1 MLTCCFDSEG
11 RELMLASSCLL
22 DDDDDKL
29 IVWRLEVG
37 RNNSN
42 NNSSLPFLVDVAKCW
57 SAKKVKSEA
66 LNKALI
72 TSKTKKRKQEDSNKA
87 PFNSNKA
94 SFTSNVKKTKLEAPN
109 YASLT
114 SEAQKG
120 ETPLMCQE
128 ENNELTNW
136 APDLDLWGGE
146 RKTNP
151 LHPTQTPYPPLLSI
165 QEFYK
170 ENKPC
175 YRTSASPNSYYST
188 SSCESM
194 PDIHS
199 SSNSNSSSNDGGGGG
214 GGGESD

>member
-22 DDDDDKL
+22 DDDDRL

-37 RNNSN
+37 HNTSKSY
-42 NNSSLPFLVDVAKCW
+42 SSLPFFVDIAKCW

-66 LNKALI
+66 LNKALV
-72 TSKTKKRKQEDSNKA
+72 TSKAKKREREDSIKA

-94 SFTSNVKKTKLEAPN
+94 SFTSNVKKMKHEAPH
-109 YASLT
+109 YVSFT
-114 SEAQKG
+114 SEAKKG
-120 ETPLMCQE
+120 ETPLMSQE
-128 ENNELTNW
+128 ESSELTSS
-136 APDLDLWGGE
+136 APDLDLWGWQ
-146 RKTNP
+146 RRTTP
-151 LHPTQTPYPPLLSI
+151 LHPTQTPYPPFLSI
-165 QEFYK
+165 REFYK
-170 ENKPC
+170 ENKPS

-194 PDIHS
+194 ADIHS
-199 SSNSNSSSNDGGGGG
+199 SSISNSSSKSSN